1 MGNVVIVAFAER
13 SIQICEISFVG
24 LNFLQ
29 QDCPLQLHYNCVG
42 WRAWEATAF
51 APMHCITN
59 ATLTRDNEIL

>member
-51 APMHCITN
+51 TADALHYECYFDP
-59 ATLTRDNEIL
+59 R